1 MDRSGIYFFK
11 LNISEFKFPRIPATE
26 DLIRGYYKDEEE
38 PVLWY
43 VSKSILLDS
52 NEIFSVIMMFME
64 AI

>member
-43 VSKSILLDS
+43 PKAYYLTLMKYFQS
-52 NEIFSVIMMFME
+52 
-64 AI
+64 